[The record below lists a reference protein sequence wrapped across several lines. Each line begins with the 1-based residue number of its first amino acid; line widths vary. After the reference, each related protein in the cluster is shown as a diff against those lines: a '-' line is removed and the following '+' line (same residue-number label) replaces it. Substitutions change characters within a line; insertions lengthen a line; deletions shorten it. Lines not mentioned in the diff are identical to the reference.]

1 MCVCCDTEPMTS
13 LTLRGLSGPPPP
25 PPSGEPPLRVLTC
38 SWNCGNAPVADLSPW
53 IPKGGLGYDII
64 AVGLMECTFT
74 EKTAKKSK
82 KLAESGGQSDKA
94 NEAEE
99 DDDDAEGETPMVEEA
114 QKEEQM
120 LDVLKGSTLGK
131 KSYKNINIK
140 DITVSSV
147 FSAVTDAASSA
158 AASVTSKVQTL
169 SDAVMNSGVQGAVS
183 VLATDLS
190 SMGTCA
196 TMDVIKEHVG
206 KGFECVVSMLMV
218 QIGLLV
224 FVRRKGD
231 NCPVVD
237 KTKIFTHS
245 EGTGAFGMA
254 PNKGGNV
261 ARIVVGGTT
270 SITFIATHLAAH
282 MKYDEVRDLNA
293 MQVINN
299 ARFGE
304 KMIDADAQ
312 SHHTIWM
319 GDLNY
324 RIDLGLT
331 SADENKVLRVDN
343 KERFEEVQTLLKE
356 KQFDKLYA
364 ADQLKNSIENGKA
377 FTGFKEAPIEFP
389 PTFKVRRQDGY
400 EYNPQRVSSWCDR
413 ILYKSL
419 PSCEGNIVVKS
430 YEAISK
436 SSTSD
441 HKPVRAAFEI
451 ALEPPRTTFTP
462 LPASSFDKIPTYPV
476 LTVSSLVGENLLAL
490 DYTGFSDPY
499 CTFFTDLGMWAG
511 TDAIRSTTSP
521 TIAPKTDWVVQNL
534 NPKWKDIIE
543 MKIAAKSPAD
553 LGRAHLII
561 ALQDHDDLSLDD
573 RLGQG
578 VIALGK
584 IAEAGGKE
592 VPFRVPIVRSTRQ
605 EGWLSG
611 KIKITW
617 PKQGEVLKRSAKNI
631 NSQEGSTC
639 CEIA

>member
-1 MCVCCDTEPMTS
+1 
-13 LTLRGLSGPPPP
+13 
-25 PPSGEPPLRVLTC
+25 VLTC
-38 SWNCGNAPVADLSPW
+38 SWNCGNAPVNDLSPW
-53 IPKGGLGYDII
+53 IPKGGLGYDVI

-74 EKTAKKSK
+74 EKAAKKSK

-147 FSAVTDAASSA
+147 FSAVTDA

-261 ARIVVGGTT
+261 ARIIVGGTT
-270 SITFIATHLAAH
+270 SITFVATHLAAH

-356 KQFDKLYA
+356 KQFGKLYA

-436 SSTSD
+436 LSTSD

-521 TIAPKTDWVVQNL
+521 TTAPKTGWVVQDL
-534 NPKWKDIIE
+534 NPKWKDVIE
-543 MKIAAKSPAD
+543 MKIAAKSPTD

-617 PKQGEVLKRSAKNI
+617 PNQGEVLKRSAKNI

>member
-53 IPKGGLGYDII
+53 IPKGGLGYDVI

-343 KERFEEVQTLLKE
+343 KERFEEVQTFLKE

>member
-1 MCVCCDTEPMTS
+1 
-13 LTLRGLSGPPPP
+13 LTLRVSAPPPP
-25 PPSGEPPLRVLTC
+25 PPQGDPPLRVLTC
-38 SWNCGNAPVADLSPW
+38 SWNCGNAPAGDLSLW
-53 IPKGGLGYDII
+53 IPKGGVGYDII

-74 EKTAKKSK
+74 EKAAKKQK
-82 KLAESGGQSDKA
+82 KQSEKSSEGEGVGA
-94 NEAEE
+94 
-99 DDDDAEGETPMVEEA
+99 DDDEDEADVDLDAPVVVEA

-120 LDVLKGSTLGK
+120 FDALKGSTLGK
-131 KSYKNINIK
+131 KSHRNVNIK

-147 FSAVTDAASSA
+147 LSAVTDAASSA
-158 AASVTSKVQTL
+158 AASVSNKVQTL
-169 SDAVMNSGVQGAVS
+169 SDAMKNSGVQGAVS

-196 TMDVIKEHVG
+196 TMDLIKEHVG

-224 FVRRKGD
+224 FIRRKGD
-231 NCPVVD
+231 NLPNID

-261 ARIVVGGTT
+261 ARIIVGGTT
-270 SITFIATHLAAH
+270 SITFVATHLAAH

-304 KMIDADAQ
+304 QMIDVDAQ

-331 SADENKVLRVDN
+331 NKETKEGGEKVLRIDN
-343 KERFEEVQTLLKE
+343 KERFDQVQSLLNE
-356 KQFDKLYA
+356 KKFDDLYA
-364 ADQLKNSIENGKA
+364 ADQLRNSIENGKA
-377 FTGFKEAPIEFP
+377 FTGFKEAPITFP
-389 PTFKVRRQDGY
+389 FTFKVKRQDGY
-400 EYNPQRVSSWCDR
+400 HYNPQRVSSWCDR
-413 ILYKSL
+413 ILFKSL
-419 PSCEGNIVVKS
+419 PSCEGNISVKS

-436 SSTSD
+436 LSTSD

-451 ALEPPRTTFTP
+451 DLEPKFKFNP
-462 LPASSFDKIPTYPV
+462 LPTTSFDKIPTYPV

-511 TDAIRSTTSP
+511 NDALRSTVSSTS
-521 TIAPKTDWVVQNL
+521 APKTDWVVQNL
-534 NPKWKDIIE
+534 NPKWKDVIE
-543 MKIAAKSPAD
+543 MKISAKSIAD
-553 LGRAHLII
+553 LERSHLII

-573 RLGQG
+573 RLGQA
-578 VIALGK
+578 VIPFNK
-584 IAEAGGKE
+584 IAAGGGKE
-592 VPFRVPIVRSTRQ
+592 VPFRVPVIRSTRQ

-611 KIKITW
+611 KAKITW
-617 PKQGEVLKRSAKNI
+617 PKVGEVLKKTTKTSDQA
-631 NSQEGSTC
+631 STTKC

>member
-1 MCVCCDTEPMTS
+1 M
-13 LTLRGLSGPPPP
+13 
-25 PPSGEPPLRVLTC
+25 LTC
-38 SWNCGNAPVADLSPW
+38 SWNCGNAPVGDLSPW
-53 IPKGGLGYDII
+53 IPKGGAGYDLI
-64 AVGLMECTFT
+64 AVGLMECTFS
-74 EKTAKKSK
+74 EKAAKKSK
-82 KLAESGGQSDKA
+82 RQLKGADEAGGQSDKS
-94 NEAEE
+94 NEG
-99 DDDDAEGETPMVEEA
+99 DDDDDDLEVDTPMVEES

-120 LDVLKGSTLGK
+120 LDALKGTTLGK
-131 KSYKNINIK
+131 KSYRNVNIK

-147 FSAVTDAASSA
+147 LSAVTDAASSA
-158 AASVTSKVQTL
+158 AASVTSKVQTI
-169 SDAVMNSGVQGAVS
+169 SDAVKNSGVQGAVS

-196 TMDVIKEHVG
+196 TMDVIKEHIG
-206 KGFECVVSMLMV
+206 KGFECIVSMLMV

-261 ARIVVGGTT
+261 ARIIVGGTT
-270 SITFIATHLAAH
+270 SITFVATHLAAH

-304 KMIDADAQ
+304 QMIDVDAQ

-331 SADENKVLRVDN
+331 SSDVKKVLRVDN
-343 KERFEEVQTLLKE
+343 KERFEEVQTLLRE
-356 KQFDKLYA
+356 KKFDQLYA

-377 FTGFKEAPIEFP
+377 FTGFKESPIEFP

-413 ILYKSL
+413 ILFKSL
-419 PSCEGNIVVKS
+419 PSCEGNIIVKS

-436 SSTSD
+436 LSTSD
-441 HKPVRAAFEI
+441 HKPVRAGFEI
-451 ALEPPRTTFTP
+451 ALEPPKTTFSP
-462 LPASSFDKIPTYPV
+462 LPASSFDKIPSYPV

-499 CTFFTDLGMWAG
+499 CTFYTDLGMWAG
-511 TDAIRSTTSP
+511 QDAIRSTTSP
-521 TIAPKTDWVVQNL
+521 TSAPKTKWVVQNL
-534 NPKWKDIIE
+534 NPKWNDIVE
-543 MKIAAKSPAD
+543 MKIAAKNPAD
-553 LGRAHLII
+553 LARAHLII

-578 VIALGK
+578 IISLGK
-584 IAEAGGKE
+584 VAEAGGKE
-592 VPFRVPIVRSTRQ
+592 VPFRVQVVRSTRQ

-617 PKQGEVLKRSAKNI
+617 PKQGEVLKRSSKAI
-631 NSQEGSTC
+631 GGQEGGAAC